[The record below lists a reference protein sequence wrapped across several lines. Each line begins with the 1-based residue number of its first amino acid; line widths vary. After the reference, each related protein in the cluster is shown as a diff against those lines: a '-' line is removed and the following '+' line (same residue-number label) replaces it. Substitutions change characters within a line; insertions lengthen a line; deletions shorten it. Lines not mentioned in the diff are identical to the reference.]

1 MTQLELIK
9 NILSKNDGIVTINDA
24 LSNNIT
30 KTAFYKYVK
39 SLELEKIAPG
49 IYADNTALCDNMY
62 LLQKR
67 YPSAILSHESALYLN
82 DLAIR
87 EPSKLTFTVKSGHD
101 ARPLKNNNVNVKMV
115 NGRLYEVGLTDLKTS
130 FGNKVKGYNMERTI
144 CDLIRNKNEVDPQN
158 FQNGLTEYFKSHKKN
173 LNRLFKYA
181 KLFNVENKVR
191 QYSEVLL

>member
-1 MTQLELIK
+1 MTQVEQIE
-9 NILSKNDGIVTINDA
+9 NILNNNEGIVTINNA

-30 KTAFYKYVK
+30 KTAFYRYVK
-39 SLELEKIAPG
+39 SLNLEKIAPG
-49 IYADNTALCDNMY
+49 IYADEAALYDKMY

-87 EPSKLTFTVKSGHD
+87 EPNKLTFTIKSGHD

-115 NGRLYEVGLTDLKTS
+115 NDRLLKIGLTELKTS

-144 CDLIRNKNEVDPQN
+144 CDLIRNKNEIEQQN
-158 FQNGLTEYFKSHKKN
+158 FQNGLTEYFKSRKKD
-173 LNRLFKYA
+173 LNRLIKYA
-181 KLFNVENKVR
+181 KLFNIETKVR